1 MRLLSSL
8 ILLSLS
14 LTSFAQVKYPVIE
27 NRGQWPEHVVA
38 QVEIGGGQLYI
49 ENQGLTWHFMD
60 LSAIEAVHGTGIQ
73 PYDLE
78 DDVRIRG
85 HVYKVDFLGA
95 NLSPGVGYEDEQQ
108 TKFNYF
114 RGNNPENW
122 QGNVSAHGTCSLQNI
137 YPGIDIKFYNHDLVL
152 KYDVILKPAADVNQ
166 IAFKYRGAENVSLV
180 DGRLLV
186 KTSVNSI
193 VEQAPIAWQIKDG
206 ENIRVACEYTL
217 ENDILGFKFPK
228 GIDPNLETVIDPV
241 LIFSTYSGSTAD
253 NFGYTA
259 TYDDEG
265 YLYSGSSAFGNGYP
279 TNVGSYQQTWAGG
292 NGQGSLVGTDIA
304 ITKYDVTGTFR
315 VYSTYLGGSNDDL
328 PHSLIVNAAGEL
340 VVMGT
345 TSSPD
350 FPSTA
355 GAYSS
360 SFFGGTAFAPSGVG
374 TNYVNGSD
382 IIITKFTA
390 DGAALAA
397 STFLG
402 GSGNDGT
409 NTAAQLKFNYAD
421 EFRGEV
427 EIDAL
432 GNIYVAS
439 CTFSTNFPVVGGLQ
453 SANAGGL
460 DGCIARFS
468 ADLSELQ
475 FSTYLGGSG
484 NDAAYSLAVAPNGN
498 YYVCGGTTSNNF
510 PTSPDAYQTTFNGGT
525 ADGFVVHID
534 AAGSNIID
542 ATYFGSGAYD
552 QVYFVEV
559 DGDGNPHMYG
569 QTMASGSTMVFNAAY
584 SVPNSGML
592 VARMIPDLSTLEWS
606 TVFGTGEGEPNMS
619 PTAFLVDVCGKV
631 YLSGWGGST
640 NTSSNPNTDNLF
652 GMPTTQDAYQTTTNG
667 SDFYLM
673 VLEDDAS
680 ALVYASFFGG
690 GTSAEHVDGGTSRF
704 NRKGVIYQSVCAGC
718 GSNDDFPIFPPNAV
732 SPTNNSSNCNNGV
745 FKFDFQ
751 LPITVADFVVPPVAC
766 INQPLQFQNSSN
778 LASSFSWDFGDNT
791 TSTLTNPVHFFS
803 EPGVYAITL
812 YAINPGTCN
821 AQDSLVKFIE
831 IFEPVVQS
839 LGDLNICI
847 GEEVN
852 LGPESPIPGAVYNW
866 EPAELVVS
874 PNSPNTATQPLV
886 DTDFILTVQSGGAC
900 VDTLFQSVIV
910 TVIELEVSDDLV
922 LCDGPAIAD
931 FQATSPQANAAFTW
945 SSQPDFSDQLNDGP
959 NDGDISIEVNSPT
972 TFYVLASLGGCETTS
987 EVNVSFIAE
996 ALSITGN
1003 PLVCAGDTI
1012 VLNLLTEIPGFDL
1025 DWSPDN
1031 LIINGD
1037 GTESITVVVP
1047 DETTFTVFADDNA
1060 GCTFSS
1066 NITIDVSGLAL
1077 SDIEAAAEP
1086 SLIRDGDESTLTVV
1100 PLGYDYVW
1108 TPDETLTD
1116 PTGQTTIAAPEVTT
1130 TYYVEIIDGECVYL
1144 DSVEVRVYD
1153 FVCGPPM
1160 IYVPNAFTPNGDSN
1174 NDKVFVHGNFITS
1187 LNFVIYNRWGEK
1199 VFETNSLNVG
1209 WDGTYEGM
1217 PVDPAVFVY
1226 YLEAI
1231 CEDGQQHFEKGN
1243 ITVIR

>member
-1 MRLLSSL
+1 MRSVFTLFLLA
-8 ILLSLS
+8 LSLMVS
-14 LTSFAQVKYPVIE
+14 AQATYPVIK
-27 NRGQWPEHVVA
+27 NLGQWPNHVNA

-49 ENQGLTWHFMD
+49 EQQGLTWHFID
-60 LSAIEAVHGTGIQ
+60 LSKVAEVHGTGLN
-73 PYDLE
+73 PYELVDKT
-78 DDVRIRG
+78 RISG
-85 HVYKVDFLGA
+85 HVYKVEFLKS
-95 NLSPGVGYEDEQQ
+95 NPNPDVEFKDEQF

-114 RGNNPENW
+114 RGSDPTTW
-122 QGNVSAHGTCSLQNI
+122 HGNVPAYSECTLNNI
-137 YPGIDIKFYNHDLVL
+137 YPGVDIVFYNHDLVL
-152 KYDVILKPAADVNQ
+152 KYDLRLKPAADVNQ
-166 IAFKYRGAENVSLV
+166 IAFRYEGQEDIALV
-180 DGRLLV
+180 EGRLLI

-193 VEQAPIAWQIKDG
+193 VEQAPIAWQIVNG

-217 ENDILGFKFPK
+217 HQNILGFHFPN
-228 GIDPNLETVIDPV
+228 GINPNFETVIDPV

-279 TNVGSYQQTWAGG
+279 TEVGAYQQTWAGG
-292 NGQGSLVGTDIA
+292 DGQGSLVGTDIA
-304 ITKYDVTGTFR
+304 ITKYDVTGTSR
-315 VYSTYLGGSNDDL
+315 IYSTYLGGSHDDL

-340 VVMGT
+340 IVMGT

-360 SFFGGTAFAPSGVG
+360 SFFGGTSFAPSGVG
-374 TNYVNGSD
+374 TDYVNGSD
-382 IIITKFTA
+382 IVLTKFTA
-390 DGAALAA
+390 DGSQLAA
-397 STFLG
+397 STFIG

-409 NTAAQLKFNYAD
+409 NTASQLKFNYAD

-427 EIDAL
+427 EIDAF
-432 GNIYVAS
+432 GNIYIAS

-453 SANAGGL
+453 TTNSGGL

-468 ADLSELQ
+468 ADLSTLQ

-484 NDAAYSLAVAPNGN
+484 NDAAYAIAVAPNGN
-498 YYVCGGTTSNNF
+498 YFVSGGTTSTNF
-510 PTSPDAYQTTFNGGT
+510 PTTPNAHQPTYNGGT

-534 AAGSNIID
+534 AAGSSLID

-552 QVYFVEV
+552 QIYFVEV
-559 DGDGNPHMYG
+559 DGEGNPHLYG
-569 QTMASGSTMVFNAAY
+569 QTMATASTLVFNAVY

-592 VARMIPDLSTLEWS
+592 VARMLPDLSELEWS

-619 PTAFLVDVCGKV
+619 PTAFLVDVCGKI

-652 GMPTTQDAYQTTTNG
+652 GMPTTPDAYQTTTNG

-673 VLEDDAS
+673 VLADDAS
-680 ALVYASFFGG
+680 ELVYASFFGG

-778 LASSFSWDFGDNT
+778 LASSFEWNFGDET
-791 TSTLTNPVHFFS
+791 TSTLTNPIHFYS

-812 YAINPGTCN
+812 IAINPITCN
-821 AQDSLVKFIE
+821 AEDSLIKYIE
-831 IFEPVVQS
+831 IFEPVVES
-839 LGDLNICI
+839 LNDLEICL
-847 GEEVN
+847 GEMVV
-852 LGPESPIPGAVYNW
+852 LGPDNPIPGAVYNW
-866 EPAELVVS
+866 EPAELVEN
-874 PNSPNTATQPLV
+874 PNIPNTEAIV
-886 DTDFILTVQSGGAC
+886 DGDIDFVLTVQSGGAC
-900 VDTLFQSVIV
+900 VDTLLQSVLV
-910 TVIELEVSDDLV
+910 TIIDLEVSEDLV
-922 LCDGPAIAD
+922 LCDGPAIAIFD
-931 FQATSPQANAAFTW
+931 ASSTQSGVEYLW
-945 SSQPDFSDQLNDGP
+945 SSQPDFSDQLNDDP
-959 NDGDISIEVNSPT
+959 ADSDISLEINSPT
-972 TFYVLASLGGCETTS
+972 VFYVLASLGGCELTE
-987 EVNVSFIAE
+987 EVHVSFIAE
-996 ALSITGN
+996 ALAIAGN
-1003 PLVCAGDTI
+1003 PLVCAGDTV
-1012 VLNLLTEIPGFDL
+1012 VLNLINEIPGFEL

-1031 LIINGD
+1031 LILSGD
-1037 GTESITVVVP
+1037 GTSSVTVIVP
-1047 DETTFTVFADDNA
+1047 DETEFTVAADDNA
-1060 GCTFSS
+1060 GCTFSTS
-1066 NITIDVSGLAL
+1066 LVVDVSGLAL
-1077 SDIEAAAEP
+1077 SDIDASAEP
-1086 SLIRDGDESTLTVV
+1086 ELIRNGDESTLTVL
-1100 PLGYDYVW
+1100 PAGFEYIW
-1108 TPDETLTD
+1108 SPSETLTD
-1116 PTGQTTIAAPEVTT
+1116 PNGQVTIAAPEETT
-1130 TYYVEIIDGECVYL
+1130 TYFVEIIDGECVYI
-1144 DSVEVRVYD
+1144 DSVQVRVYD
-1153 FVCGPPM
+1153 FVCGSPM

-1174 NDKVFVHGNFITS
+1174 NDRIYVHGNFIS
-1187 LNFVIYNRWGEK
+1187 HLDFVIYNRWGEK

-1209 WDGTYEGM
+1209 WDGTYKGM

-1231 CEDGQQHFEKGN
+1231 CEDGQQYFEKGN